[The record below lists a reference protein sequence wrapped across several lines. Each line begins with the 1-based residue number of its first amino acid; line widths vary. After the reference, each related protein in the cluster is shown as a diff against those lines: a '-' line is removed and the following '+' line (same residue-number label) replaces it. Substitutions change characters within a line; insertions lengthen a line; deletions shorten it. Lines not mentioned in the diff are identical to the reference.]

1 MNKKIVMAIPISLA
15 IFVMFYSTVEQNI
28 DCPMVAYDPIGNEN
42 CEYTKSWLWHSVA
55 VLSGTAFGLQPD
67 GILTSV
73 AVSPDEAE
81 ARNIFPMLILSGLTI
96 FGVWLSENPRELKK
110 DYRSLGLLFTNKNGK
125 NFLEFMKYEIRKDL
139 TIKDKRYYKSIIVV
153 GFITFTIWTTYFL
166 ASWLPVR

>member
-1 MNKKIVMAIPISLA
+1 MNKKIVMAIAISLA

-42 CEYTKSWLWHSVA
+42 CTHVKTWLWHSVA

-67 GILTSV
+67 GILTNV
-73 AVSPDEAE
+73 AESPDEAE
-81 ARNIFPMLILSGLTI
+81 SRNIFPMLLLSVITI
-96 FGVWLSENPRELKK
+96 IGVWLSDNREFLAYLK
-110 DYRSLGLLFTNKNGK
+110 F
-125 NFLEFMKYEIRKDL
+125 EVRKDL
-139 TIKDKRYYKSIIVV
+139 SVKDKRYYKSIIVV

>member
-28 DCPMVAYDPIGNEN
+28 DCPTVAGDPIGNEN
-42 CEYTKSWLWHSVA
+42 CTYVKSWLWHSVA

-81 ARNIFPMLILSGLTI
+81 ARNIFPMLLLSMSAI
-96 FGVWLSENPRELKK
+96 VGVWLNDNREFLSYLK
-110 DYRSLGLLFTNKNGK
+110 F
-125 NFLEFMKYEIRKDL
+125 EVRKDL
-139 TIKDKRYYKSIIVV
+139 SVKDKRYYKSIIVV

>member
-42 CEYTKSWLWHSVA
+42 CTYVKSWLWHSVA

-81 ARNIFPMLILSGLTI
+81 ARNIFPMLLLSVLAI
-96 FGVWLSENPRELKK
+96 VGVWLS
-110 DYRSLGLLFTNKNGK
+110 
-125 NFLEFMKYEIRKDL
+125 
-139 TIKDKRYYKSIIVV
+139 DKRQDKGDQMSNGYNVFAYLKCQIRQDIQYAKVITALAFVVAIIWGTV
-153 GFITFTIWTTYFL
+153 FL

>member
-42 CEYTKSWLWHSVA
+42 CTYVKSWLWHSVA

-81 ARNIFPMLILSGLTI
+81 ARNIFPMLLLSVLAI
-96 FGVWLSENPRELKK
+96 VGVWLS
-110 DYRSLGLLFTNKNGK
+110 
-125 NFLEFMKYEIRKDL
+125 
-139 TIKDKRYYKSIIVV
+139 DKRQ
-153 GFITFTIWTTYFL
+153 GD
-166 ASWLPVR
+166 PVR

>member
-42 CEYTKSWLWHSVA
+42 CEYTKMWLWNSVA

-81 ARNIFPMLILSGLTI
+81 ARNIFPMLLLSVLTI
-96 FGVWLSENPRELKK
+96 VGVWLNDNREFLSYLK
-110 DYRSLGLLFTNKNGK
+110 F
-125 NFLEFMKYEIRKDL
+125 EVRKDL
-139 TIKDKRYYKSIIVV
+139 SVKDKRYYKSIIVV

>member
-28 DCPMVAYDPIGNEN
+28 DCPTVAGDPIGNEN

-67 GILTSV
+67 GILTNV

-96 FGVWLSENPRELKK
+96 FGVWLS
-110 DYRSLGLLFTNKNGK
+110 
-125 NFLEFMKYEIRKDL
+125 
-139 TIKDKRYYKSIIVV
+139 DKRQDKEI
-153 GFITFTIWTTYFL
+153 L
-166 ASWLPVR
+166 